1 MKRTFLITGVVL
13 GLVGILLGAY
23 GAHGLEKLV
32 DSKGLESFETGVR
45 YQMYHAFFFLFVG
58 LWGGV
63 HGKSEVV
70 LYRLTL
76 TGVILFSASIYI
88 LVIGKALSFD
98 LKYLGPVTP
107 VGGILLIFS
116 WIFLA
121 YCISTKKRVNNP
133 SNTV

>member
-13 GLVGILLGAY
+13 GLIGILLGAF
-23 GAHGLEKLV
+23 GAHGLERIT
-32 DSKGLESFETGVR
+32 DYEGLDSFETGVR
-45 YQMYHAFFFLFVG
+45 YQMYHAFFFLF
-58 LWGGV
+58 LGV
-63 HGKSEVV
+63 WDRLSGKSAVI

-76 TGVILFSASIYI
+76 TGVILFSASIYV

-121 YCISTKKRVNNP
+121 YCISTKKRINN
-133 SNTV
+133 

>member
-1 MKRTFLITGVVL
+1 MKRTFLITGAIL
-13 GLVGILLGAY
+13 GLIGILLGAF
-23 GAHGLEKLV
+23 GAHGLERIADYESV
-32 DSKGLESFETGVR
+32 DSFETGVR

-58 LWGGV
+58 LWGGMK
-63 HGKSEVV
+63 GKSEVI

-121 YCISTKKRVNNP
+121 YSISTQKRANN
-133 SNTV
+133 